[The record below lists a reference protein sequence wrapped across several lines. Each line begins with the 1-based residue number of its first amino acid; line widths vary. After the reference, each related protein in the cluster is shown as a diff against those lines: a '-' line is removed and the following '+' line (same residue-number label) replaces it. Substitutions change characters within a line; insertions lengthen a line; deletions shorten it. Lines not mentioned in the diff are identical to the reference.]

1 MAIDNGKL
9 QEEEASSVT
18 RFYNIILGWDYK
30 QLTKENE
37 RKNRKDSKEKLNVVK
52 NTYKDVDDY
61 FETFEPLLFEEVK
74 AQILQNKDG
83 EEASVCKMRLVMEC
97 NEGEGFHFLL
107 VTYEHEEDEYLA
119 QNDLLLLSKEEV
131 KGNSFPSS
139 YGFAVV
145 EHRQNN
151 LLRLRM
157 YLAED
162 IVQITKNTK
171 SSRTKSFIQA
181 LSNMRSLITSSA
193 SPIDK
198 RVFSLKVSC
207 YETQQLCIVIIS
219 FVFFHKLDD
228 KP

>member
-1 MAIDNGKL
+1 M
-9 QEEEASSVT
+9 Q
-18 RFYNIILGWDYK
+18 
-30 QLTKENE
+30 
-37 RKNRKDSKEKLNVVK
+37 
-52 NTYKDVDDY
+52 
-61 FETFEPLLFEEVK
+61 
-74 AQILQNKDG
+74 
-83 EEASVCKMRLVMEC
+83 
-97 NEGEGFHFLL
+97 
-107 VTYEHEEDEYLA
+107 
-119 QNDLLLLSKEEV
+119 V